1 MQRIS
6 GSQPIPSTAASSV
19 HLELLAHHP
28 CRSNRPCLGRR
39 CCRALH
45 SCRPALAD
53 RLRRS
58 CRENPRHQVR
68 LSINATSSNNLSVL
82 PPELAPHCAQMCA
95 GEGAN
100 LEGRLC
106 RGCHSCPQGLARPGR
121 RGHRGHQVCPERL
134 TERKRSPLPTL
145 RHTNI
150 SPCACAYSVLHRN
163 LRTNAAMRACMP
175 LCGRAD
181 VVLLMLV
188 LLLCVCA
195 RVRCG
200 ACVGDGGSLH
210 SEQQGSNQPRHHNS
224 SVSAREMGQSLP
236 ALPGDP
242 GDPCCP
248 GEPGTPGAP

>member
-6 GSQPIPSTAASSV
+6 GSQPIPSTAGSSV

-68 LSINATSSNNLSVL
+68 LSINATSSNSLSVL

-95 GEGAN
+95 WEGAN

-134 TERKRSPLPTL
+134 QSGKDRRCLLFATQIFPPVHAHTVYCIETFALTL
-145 RHTNI
+145 R
-150 SPCACAYSVLHRN
+150 CVLH
-163 LRTNAAMRACMP
+163 AFVRAC
-175 LCGRAD
+175 
-181 VVLLMLV
+181 
-188 LLLCVCA
+188 
-195 RVRCG
+195 
-200 ACVGDGGSLH
+200 
-210 SEQQGSNQPRHHNS
+210 
-224 SVSAREMGQSLP
+224 
-236 ALPGDP
+236 
-242 GDPCCP
+242 
-248 GEPGTPGAP
+248 